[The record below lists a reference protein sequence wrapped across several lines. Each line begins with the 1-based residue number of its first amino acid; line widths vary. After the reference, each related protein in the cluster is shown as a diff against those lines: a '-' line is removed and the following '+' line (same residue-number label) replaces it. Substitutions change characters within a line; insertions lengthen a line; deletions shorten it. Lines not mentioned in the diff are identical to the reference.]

1 MQRAFDL
8 SKIRITLR
16 KAVAN
21 GLFTVEDLDTPSD
34 GFRRNMNVDLKSF
47 PAGYQGV
54 KYQNLLSDDEHLFG

>member
-1 MQRAFDL
+1 MQRAFEL
-8 SKIRITLR
+8 NSIRITLR

-21 GLFTVEDLDTPSD
+21 GLFTLEDLDTPSD

-54 KYQNLLSDDEHLFG
+54 EYKNLLRDDEHLFS

>member
-47 PAGYQGV
+47 PGGYQGV
-54 KYQNLLSDDEHLFG
+54 KYQNLLSDDDGIFD